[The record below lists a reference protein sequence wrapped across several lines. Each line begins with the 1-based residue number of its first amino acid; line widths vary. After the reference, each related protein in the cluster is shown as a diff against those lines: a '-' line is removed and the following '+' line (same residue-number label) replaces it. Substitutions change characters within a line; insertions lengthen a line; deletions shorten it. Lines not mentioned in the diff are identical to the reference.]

1 MTLSEISRFIASGG
15 APVYTKFAA
24 NSERP
29 ARPCPRRRSGHD
41 DLFGATVQLAFRL
54 CSEAEADGII
64 VSGLVRDLCSQDAA
78 RFVSLGDR
86 QLKGFVERTLF
97 FRFEWRN

>member
-1 MTLSEISRFIASGG
+1 MRSAPPPTSSDAFPCTTLKRPRALSVRIGIHAGE
-15 APVYTKFAA
+15 PVAD
-24 NSERP
+24 
-29 ARPCPRRRSGHD
+29 HD

-64 VSGLVRDLCSQDAA
+64 VSGLVRDLCNQDAA
-78 RFVSLGDR
+78 RFVSLGER
-86 QLKGFVERTLF
+86 RLKGFVERTPL